1 MNVVELS
8 DAKIAKYQFEVPVK
22 RSVEELWSVMI
33 DEINEWWMHDFR
45 ALGEDS
51 IISLN
56 PETGGKLLETSPDGG
71 SLEWYQ
77 VQMIVPKTSL
87 YLVGY
92 MAADWGGP
100 TTSML
105 KLALE
110 ARGDDSVLIVSDAL
124 LGNVTENSTQSA
136 SDGWQMLF
144 GDGLKKYA
152 ESK

>member
-8 DAKIAKYQFEVPVK
+8 DAKIAKYQFDVPVK

-33 DEINEWWMHDFR
+33 DEINGWWMHDFR

>member
-33 DEINEWWMHDFR
+33 DEINGWWMHDFR